1 MKRASV
7 APQSVVAG
15 KTISDFSVASVPGK
29 HGEFRFAIFSF
40 RLISF
45 YSATRRLN
53 QWLPVRQCLTF
64 WESNPRLLLMKLATF
79 VELVVC
85 PMAVELEETGI
96 FSQPFSPVQP
106 ELLSWI

>member
-1 MKRASV
+1 MISMQSKPGLWGHLMKRASV
-7 APQSVVAG
+7 ARQSVVAG
-15 KTISDFSVASVPGK
+15 KTSDFLVASVPGK

-64 WESNPRLLLMKLATF
+64 WESHSVFLSLAF
-79 VELVVC
+79 
-85 PMAVELEETGI
+85 G
-96 FSQPFSPVQP
+96 
-106 ELLSWI
+106 LSKQ